1 MPIYEY
7 HCGKCGDF
15 EAMQKMSDKPLTHC
29 PTCRR
34 KVTKLISS
42 TTFHLKGS
50 GWYITDYARKKDGG
64 GTKGDKKKADA
75 ASASDTGT
83 SETSDKPAKPSK
95 SEKPATSTKTEK
107 AAVA

>member
-7 HCGKCGDF
+7 HCSKCGEF
-15 EAMQKMSDKPLTHC
+15 EAMQKMSDKPLAQC

-50 GWYITDYARKKDGG
+50 GWYITDYARKSEGG
-64 GTKGDKKKADA
+64 GANKKKSETPA
-75 ASASDTGT
+75 ASEAST
-83 SETSDKPAKPSK
+83 SESTDKPSK
-95 SEKPATSTKTEK
+95 AEKSEKAGTSPKSKK

>member
-7 HCGKCGDF
+7 RCPKCGDF
-15 EAMQKMSDKPLTHC
+15 EAMQKMSDNPLTHC

-50 GWYITDYARKKDGG
+50 GWYVTDYARKGEGG
-64 GTKGDKKKADA
+64 VQSDKKGEDTKGEGKKDEDKKSDGATTSPEAA
-75 ASASDTGT
+75 ASEA
-83 SETSDKPAKPSK
+83 PA
-95 SEKPATSTKTEK
+95 
-107 AAVA
+107 

>member
-7 HCGKCGDF
+7 HCSKCGDF
-15 EAMQKMSDKPLTHC
+15 EAMQKMSDKPLTQC

-50 GWYITDYARKKDGG
+50 GWYITDYARKSEGG
-64 GTKGDKKKADA
+64 GAKGDLDRSPSSKTSPPSAGRISSRLRPSSIR
-75 ASASDTGT
+75 ASA
-83 SETSDKPAKPSK
+83 
-95 SEKPATSTKTEK
+95 
-107 AAVA
+107 

>member
-15 EAMQKMSDKPLTHC
+15 EAMQKMSDKPLSQC

-34 KVTKLISS
+34 KVTKLMSS

-50 GWYITDYARKKDGG
+50 GWYVTDYARKSEGG
-64 GTKGDKKKADA
+64 AAKGDTKKSGT
-75 ASASDTGT
+75 ASASDAGT
-83 SETSDKPAKPSK
+83 SEASNKPSK
-95 SEKPATSTKTEK
+95 PDKSAASTKTEK